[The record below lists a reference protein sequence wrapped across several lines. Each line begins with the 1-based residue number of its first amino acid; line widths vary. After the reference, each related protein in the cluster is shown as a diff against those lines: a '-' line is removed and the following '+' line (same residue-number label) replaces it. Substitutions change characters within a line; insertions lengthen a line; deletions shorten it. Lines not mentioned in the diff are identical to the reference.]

1 MILSSHERLIVR
13 RYLLPGKGD
22 RVILLAAAISMLA
35 VTLAVAALVVV
46 TSVINGF
53 HGYLFDKIVATT
65 DHAVIRGGGGV
76 LPDWRRIAG
85 QARQTPGVVSARPL
99 VEGQLMLS
107 ARGAV
112 MPALLRGAPLDDLA
126 SPVMRQSLVAGR
138 LELGRGGE
146 VVLGAGLAERV
157 RIMPGETI
165 ELNRV
170 TEVDGEVEVR
180 STAYMVAG
188 VVETG
193 VPDLDSA
200 AVLMPLQEAQAL
212 LGLGDTVTSIAIR
225 TAQADTVD
233 LTVAPLVPLIPA
245 GATLRTWKTL
255 NASLF
260 EALALDEVGMFVVLS
275 IILLVGAFNIL
286 SSLVLLVRAKTRDI
300 AILRTMG
307 ASSGSMLRIFVTVG
321 SVIGGLG
328 TGIGLLLGL
337 LFLQFRQ
344 AVGTAVH
351 DATAPT
357 ASVTST
363 FLVGLPARI
372 EPFELAGVILF
383 SMLLSFLATLY
394 PAFTAARTDPVAVL
408 RKG

>member
-1 MILSSHERLIVR
+1 VILSSHERLIVR

-200 AVLMPLQEAQAL
+200 AVLMPL
-212 LGLGDTVTSIAIR
+212 GDTVTSIAIR